1 MKIFNPNSAQSI
13 RKMLAEAVADGE
25 IEADDTVWLDDGG
38 EYVVDS
44 GDFFGVDT
52 DDLSDSLRVV
62 GKVSEYLD

>member
-13 RKMLAEAVADGE
+13 RKQLSAAAAAGE
-25 IEADDTVWLDDGG
+25 IEVDDTVWLDDSG

-44 GDFFGVDT
+44 GDFFGVDY